1 MLPQYISVGINKRI
15 HNITSM
21 YNFYRPVV
29 VRDWDAQVTEWSG
42 WYQTEKPVC
51 VENDFYHC
59 SNIILSVRNVFWDSY
74 NWITKKNNQMPSDY
88 PVTYKSKN
96 INKLSQILMNKLA
109 LHITMLDW
117 LNGTHLNNI
126 YHCYLWYSIFL

>member
-51 VENDFYHC
+51 VELKGFKWF
-59 SNIILSVRNVFWDSY
+59 LSLF
-74 NWITKKNNQMPSDY
+74 
-88 PVTYKSKN
+88 
-96 INKLSQILMNKLA
+96 
-109 LHITMLDW
+109 
-117 LNGTHLNNI
+117 
-126 YHCYLWYSIFL
+126 